1 MSFKIGFDL
10 KDTDE
15 EKEKDETL
23 CGVIGDATLP
33 KICVAEVYFPDRK
46 RSYSYYNC
54 DFDLKVGDL
63 VYVDG
68 KLEGLRGRVT
78 EVNYNF
84 KIDLSVYK
92 RVISVVDTNVNGEVF
107 MADSHV
113 VTFDRNALNPQRLS
127 TWFLPPEKEEKEF
140 VSGFDDS
147 YFYIEDLREMNISS
161 EKAKY
166 GSEIYKENRVLSI
179 CIDEGTGHALVDD
192 GSIYEVNFSFE
203 DGKVSRLVCPC
214 FEVGHCAHEFAVILQ
229 LRETL
234 DLIAQNYAQ
243 KYDETK
249 FFASV
254 LRYKFIDFVLN
265 GKPNGSIIIK

>member
-1 MSFKIGFDL
+1 MSFKIGFNL

-15 EKEKDETL
+15 EKDETL
-23 CGVIGDATLP
+23 CGVTEAATLP
-33 KICVAEVYFPDRK
+33 SKCVAEVYFPDRK

-78 EVNYNF
+78 DLNYNF
-84 KIDLSVYK
+84 KIDLSFYK
-92 RVISVVDTNVNGEVF
+92 RVIAVVDTNVNGEVF

-113 VTFDRNALNPQRLS
+113 VTFDRNALNPQKLS
-127 TWFLPPEKEEKEF
+127 TWYLPPEKEQREV

-147 YFYIEDLREMNISS
+147 YFYIENLREMNISK
-161 EKAKY
+161 ENAEE
-166 GSEIYKENRVLSI
+166 GSKIYKENGVLSI
-179 CIDEGTGHALVDD
+179 CVDEGIGHALVDDD

-214 FEVGHCAHEFAVILQ
+214 FEVGYCAHEFAVILQ
-229 LRETL
+229 LRETF